1 MVTTATSEAS
11 GEKQQ
16 QQQQQQQ
23 NGQHQNTV
31 KRISPPHI
39 DRSRK
44 DQLNTLMRSFTEKK
58 LTALMVAICVIFAIG
73 NIPQMVGIGPNLG

>member
-16 QQQQQQQ
+16 QQNPL

-58 LTALMVAICVIFAIG
+58 LTALMVAICIIFAIG
-73 NIPQMVGIGPNLG
+73 NIPQMVGIGPINLG